1 MLLDVKTNFTGS
13 KPRTKVH
20 FHKLPLKRK
29 TVLLRWLTALKRE
42 SPPMGADYRVC
53 SEHFLEEDYIEEKTF
68 EFGQL
73 VVRRTNR
80 LKPEVAPSVFNF
92 TAYNVC
98 STDLPTYSEKQRD
111 RGISLP

>member
-1 MLLDVKTNFTGS
+1 
-13 KPRTKVH
+13 
-20 FHKLPLKRK
+20 
-29 TVLLRWLTALKRE
+29 
-42 SPPMGADYRVC
+42 MGADYRVC

-68 EFGQL
+68 EFGKL